1 MSGRSATVSTVTF
14 DNGSE
19 RNDDQSKL
27 RETKE
32 AEGMDAASVVV
43 PMDPRIGVDS

>member
-1 MSGRSATVSTVTF
+1 MEA
-14 DNGSE
+14 NGTMI
-19 RNDDQSKL
+19 NPKL

-32 AEGMDAASVVV
+32 AEGTDAASVVV